1 MAFILTW
8 KHNLIIR
15 QTDKKDNLEKNID
28 HFLDWY
34 YQFLLNND
42 IFLSN
47 IDTAVKNMEDFIE
60 KMAIWYELRYPDY
73 EIAKLIPYGNR
84 ERQDINKTM
93 FEDNSYINDLLYDDE
108 DIKCLEWADF
118 YNRETFIKSLPNKEK
133 RYF

>member
-1 MAFILTW
+1 
-8 KHNLIIR
+8 
-15 QTDKKDNLEKNID
+15 
-28 HFLDWY
+28 
-34 YQFLLNND
+34 
-42 IFLSN
+42 
-47 IDTAVKNMEDFIE
+47 
-60 KMAIWYELRYPDY
+60 MAIWYELRYPDY

-133 RYF
+133 RYFLNPKYPSIVYWGAQHSSAHLHLNKDGL

>member
-1 MAFILTW
+1 ME
-8 KHNLIIR
+8 HNLIIR

-60 KMAIWYELRYPDY
+60 KNGYMVR
-73 EIAKLIPYGNR
+73 
-84 ERQDINKTM
+84 T
-93 FEDNSYINDLLYDDE
+93 
-108 DIKCLEWADF
+108 
-118 YNRETFIKSLPNKEK
+118 
-133 RYF
+133 